1 MHREGGLSEEEF
13 RSIKS
18 KLIEPL
24 DQSARNNQGKV

>member
-1 MHREGGLSEEEF
+1 MQVGEMHREGGLSEEEF

-24 DQSARNNQGKV
+24 DQSAQ